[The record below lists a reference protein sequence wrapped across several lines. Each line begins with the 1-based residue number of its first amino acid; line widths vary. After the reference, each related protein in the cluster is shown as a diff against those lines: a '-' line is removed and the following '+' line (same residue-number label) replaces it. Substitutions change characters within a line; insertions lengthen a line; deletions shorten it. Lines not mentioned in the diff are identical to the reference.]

1 MAVLLT
7 HLPSDPWRGQPLQAN
22 GEYIRVSDGAE
33 LFVRHWLPI
42 GETRQ
47 VILALHGLGQ
57 HSGYHHRFGAQ
68 LAETG
73 RAYFALDLRGNGL
86 TRTAHGDVPS
96 IERLYMD
103 VDEIVR
109 ILRRRYPKVPV
120 YVLGHSMGGAMVATW
135 AAGRQPEID
144 GLLILSPAMT
154 AAVTPLPWLNYL
166 KGPAAWL
173 FFPHRPVLSI
183 DETAYAR
190 GRLNAIIN
198 MPTEVEFIA
207 KDSLHL
213 QRMSMQFALAANRFR
228 NKAIA
233 LASQIRVPTLTL
245 VGKADPAC
253 VGAQQFHEALTVP
266 DKTFILVPD
275 VGHMVFQI
283 KEMPRVI
290 DEVLVWL
297 QAH

>member
-1 MAVLLT
+1 MAVLFTPLS
-7 HLPSDPWRGQPLQAN
+7 SDPWRGQYIQADS
-22 GEYIRVSDGAE
+22 EYIRVSDGAE
-33 LFVRHWLPI
+33 LFVRHWLPS
-42 GETRQ
+42 GEAQQ

-57 HSGYHHRFGAQ
+57 HSGYHHRFGAN
-68 LAETG
+68 AADTG

-103 VDEIVR
+103 VDEIVQ
-109 ILRRRYPKVPV
+109 ILRHRYPKVPA
-120 YVLGHSMGGAMVATW
+120 YVLGHSMGGAMAATW
-135 AAGRQPEID
+135 AAERQPEID

-183 DETAYAR
+183 DETAYAQ

-198 MPTEVEFIA
+198 VPSEVEFIV
-207 KDSLHL
+207 KDTLHL
-213 QRMSMQFALAANRFR
+213 QHMSMQFALAANRFR
-228 NKAIA
+228 KKAIP
-233 LASQIRVPTLTL
+233 LAPQIRVSTLTL

-253 VGAQQFHEALTVP
+253 VGAQQFYEAQSIS

-275 VGHMVFQI
+275 IGHMVFQI
-283 KEMPRVI
+283 EEMSLVL
-290 DEVLVWL
+290 DEVVKWL